1 MSKSADGC
9 DCGPRSAWVCPSQR
23 PEGPSSGMCSPGRMG
38 SPFPSLWRGETLTPG
53 PPSSSTHTG
62 HLRTHLRPLALLS
75 PSPPRAPCRPVTSS
89 QARIEPSSRPH
100 CLCVLNRTCFL
111 ALPEVLSCLCSTTLP
126 SPAPQADEGLQNRPL
141 EDVPLWHVDYFESH
155 QDPAGSRETSTSLL
169 KNLNWGPCP

>member
-1 MSKSADGC
+1 MGVSFSETRGPLLWNVLSGQDGV
-9 DCGPRSAWVCPSQR
+9 SISQ
-23 PEGPSSGMCSPGRMG
+23 PLG
-38 SPFPSLWRGETLTPG
+38 GETLTPG

-75 PSPPRAPCRPVTSS
+75 PSPPRAPCRPVTSL

-111 ALPEVLSCLCSTTLP
+111 ALPEVLSCLCSTTLS

>member
-38 SPFPSLWRGETLTPG
+38 SPFPSLWGGETLTPG